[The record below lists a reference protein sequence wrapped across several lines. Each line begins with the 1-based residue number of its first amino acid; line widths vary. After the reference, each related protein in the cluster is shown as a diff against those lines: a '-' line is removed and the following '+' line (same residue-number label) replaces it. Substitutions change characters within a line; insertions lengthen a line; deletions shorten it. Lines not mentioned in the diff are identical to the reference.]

1 MWLTDSS
8 VGKIWLV
15 HGYTWH
21 LFQVSEKSA
30 DKKKHSDKYRSCEI
44 TKTEYDKLILYPF
57 DSPLIVKTQRRKMNL
72 FSDHIPKQSI
82 WSRLLLLSAEWPVKS
97 GALLKCITC
106 MTSDKIL
113 HNPWWLVVTLLKHNA
128 VHNRHC
134 KIRKSTGNWHVIH
147 YTSSIFASAD
157 FYWGPF
163 MGHSHIGVTWEWLR
177 SHTGCGMCWSTDS
190 HQWKCELLWYCTGEH
205 AWAVVAVANSGFVEQ
220 TQPHLLRYPRMVG
233 WISRGVFHFSNIFF
247 VILLVLMCS
256 L

>member
-1 MWLTDSS
+1 MVTCDIFFKSVRRVQTKKTQRQISLMWNKQNSS
-8 VGKIWLV
+8 
-15 HGYTWH
+15 
-21 LFQVSEKSA
+21 
-30 DKKKHSDKYRSCEI
+30 
-44 TKTEYDKLILYPF
+44 EYDKLILYPF
-57 DSPLIVKTQRRKMNL
+57 DSPLIVKTQKQKMNL

-106 MTSDKIL
+106 TTSDKIL
-113 HNPWWLVVTLLKHNA
+113 HNPCGLVVTLLKHNA

-134 KIRKSTGNWHVIH
+134 KIRKLTGNWHVIH

-190 HQWKCELLWYCTGEH
+190 HQWKCELLWYCMGEH

-247 VILLVLMCS
+247 LLFCLF
-256 L
+256 